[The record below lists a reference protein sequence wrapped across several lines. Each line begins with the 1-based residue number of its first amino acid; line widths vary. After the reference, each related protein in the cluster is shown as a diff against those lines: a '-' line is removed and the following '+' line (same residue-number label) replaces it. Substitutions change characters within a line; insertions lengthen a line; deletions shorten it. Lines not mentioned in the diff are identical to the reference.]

1 MIKNLFKSSLMI
13 LLLTLGLSGKSF
25 AQELK
30 FFTIGTGGTAYTYY
44 PVGGMIANAISKP
57 PGSRECG
64 KGGSC
69 GVPNLIASAVS
80 SRGSVD
86 NVNAIISGL
95 RNSGFAQSDVAYW
108 AYTGT
113 GTMEGKEPAKDLRT
127 IAALFQEHI
136 HLVALK
142 KSNINSVKDLKGK
155 RVSLDEPGS
164 GTYVDAKLI
173 LESNGLSTSDIK
185 AEALKGKAATDAL
198 RNGKVDAIFVVAG
211 FPTGA
216 IVELASAVDVKLV
229 PIDGAGAKALTSKY
243 GFFSQSPIPSGTYEG
258 VDEVNTV
265 AVGAQWFT
273 SAKEDN
279 ELIYQITKALW
290 NKESRKLMDV
300 GHAKGKTI
308 TPESALSGVGVPLH
322 PGAEKFY
329 KEAGLIN

>member
-1 MIKNLFKSSLMI
+1 MIKNFFKSSLMI
-13 LLLTLGLSGKSF
+13 LLLTIGLSGKSF

-30 FFTIGTGGTAYTYY
+30 FFTIGKGGTAYTYY

-113 GTMEGKEPAKDLRT
+113 GTMEGKEPAKELRT

-173 LESNGLSTSDIK
+173 LESNGLSTSDVK

>member
-1 MIKNLFKSSLMI
+1 
-13 LLLTLGLSGKSF
+13 
-25 AQELK
+25 
-30 FFTIGTGGTAYTYY
+30 
-44 PVGGMIANAISKP
+44 
-57 PGSRECG
+57 
-64 KGGSC
+64 
-69 GVPNLIASAVS
+69 
-80 SRGSVD
+80 
-86 NVNAIISGL
+86 
-95 RNSGFAQSDVAYW
+95 
-108 AYTGT
+108 
-113 GTMEGKEPAKDLRT
+113 MEGKAPAKDLRT

-136 HLVALK
+136 HLIALK
-142 KSNINSVKDLKGK
+142 DSNINSVKDLKGK

-173 LESNGLSTSDIK
+173 LESNGLSTGDVK

-216 IVELASAVDVKLV
+216 VVELASSVDIKLV

-258 VDEVNTV
+258 VDEVSTV

-290 NKESRKLMDV
+290 NKETRKLMDV

-329 KEAGLIN
+329 KEAGLIK

>member
-1 MIKNLFKSSLMI
+1 MFKKLFKSSLMI
-13 LLLTLGLSGKSF
+13 LFLMIGLSGKSF

-173 LESNGLSTSDIK
+173 LESNGLSTSDVK

-198 RNGKVDAIFVVAG
+198 RNAKVDAIFVVAG
-211 FPTGA
+211 YPTGA
-216 IVELASAVDVKLV
+216 IVELASAVDIKLV

-243 GFFSQSPIPSGTYEG
+243 GFFSESPIPSGTYEG
-258 VDEVNTV
+258 VDQVNTV

-273 SAKEDN
+273 SAKEDS

-308 TPESALSGVGVPLH
+308 TPDTALSGVGVPLH

-329 KEAGLIN
+329 KEAGLLN

>member
-30 FFTIGTGGTAYTYY
+30 FFTIGTGGTAYTNY
-44 PVGGMIANAISKP
+44 PDGEMIANAISKP

-173 LESNGLSTSDIK
+173 LESNGLSTSDVK

>member
-13 LLLTLGLSGKSF
+13 LLLTLGLSGNSF

-173 LESNGLSTSDIK
+173 LESNGLSTSDVK

-216 IVELASAVDVKLV
+216 IVELASAVDIKLV

-308 TPESALSGVGVPLH
+308 TPDTALSGVGVPLH